1 MKKTTCLLLALSL
14 LCIAGLSQPI
24 TSPYR
29 FPVQPGSTE
38 WQSFKS
44 VDDMYRAC
52 QVPPAILARLTTKAL
67 IQTCLN
73 YPARIALLAYNTPQ
87 QGFDDWKK
95 NFNGIATFLQRSDA
109 REELLLFYAGFDTRG
124 HTAFKTAPDKG
135 NYTYTLQVMEAIL
148 AQDEITN
155 GLTIAQQKQLL
166 KTSLEKYRSKQADE
180 VYGFNSVTY
189 TGRIISKLS
198 VGLGNKTIKPATAGD
213 VQQFI
218 RTGLLENR
226 QILLDMVSEARKID
240 TDK

>member
-1 MKKTTCLLLALSL
+1 MKKTTCLLLACCL

-44 VDDMYRAC
+44 VEDMYQAC
-52 QVPPAILARLTTKAL
+52 QVPPGILARLTTGAL
-67 IQTCLN
+67 IQTCLS
-73 YPARIALLAYNTPQ
+73 YPARIVLLAHNTPQ

-95 NFNGIATFLQRSDA
+95 NFNGITALLQRSDA
-109 REELLLFYAGFDTRG
+109 GEALLLSYAGFDTRG
-124 HTAFKTAPDKG
+124 HTAFKAAADKG
-135 NYTYTLQVMEAIL
+135 NYTFSLQIIEAIL

-155 GLTIAQQKQLL
+155 RLTIAQQKQLL
-166 KTSLEKYRSKQADE
+166 KTSLEKYKSKQADE
-180 VYGFNSVTY
+180 VYGFNSITY

-198 VGLGNKTIKPATAGD
+198 IGLNNKTIKPATAD
-213 VQQFI
+213 DTQQFI
-218 RTGLLENR
+218 RTGLLKDR
-226 QILLDMVSEARKID
+226 QLLLDRVSEARKIN